1 MRGYLPTMQ
10 DIVLLLVIL
19 IIPYFFFNYF
29 SKKIIRKNNEKKDNN
44 KISYQEMID
53 QYDYEG
59 SPKFKKR
66 KKILTQYLKEK
77 GVLDDDKDRKQ
88 DE

>member
-1 MRGYLPTMQ
+1 MMQ
-10 DIVLLLVIL
+10 DIILLLVIL

-29 SKKIIRKNNEKKDNN
+29 FKKIIRKNNEKEDKN

>member
-1 MRGYLPTMQ
+1 MKAK
-10 DIVLLLVIL
+10 LLTFL
-19 IIPYFFFNYF
+19 
-29 SKKIIRKNNEKKDNN
+29 KKIIRKNNEKKDKN

-66 KKILTQYLKEK
+66 KKILTKYMKEK
-77 GVLDDDKDRKQ
+77 GVLDGDKDKKQ

>member
-19 IIPYFFFNYF
+19 IIPYFVFNYF
-29 SKKIIRKNNEKKDNN
+29 SKKIIRKNNEKKDKN

-53 QYDYEG
+53 QYDYDG
-59 SPKFKKR
+59 SPEFEKR

-77 GVLDDDKDRKQ
+77 GVFDDDKDKK
-88 DE
+88 

>member
-1 MRGYLPTMQ
+1 LRDYLPTMQ

-19 IIPYFFFNYF
+19 IIPYFVFNYF
-29 SKKIIRKNNEKKDNN
+29 SKKIIRKNNEKKDKN

-53 QYDYEG
+53 QYDYDG
-59 SPKFKKR
+59 SPEFEKR

-77 GVLDDDKDRKQ
+77 GVFDDDKDKK
-88 DE
+88 

>member
-1 MRGYLPTMQ
+1 MRDYLPTMQ

-19 IIPYFFFNYF
+19 IIPYFVFNYF
-29 SKKIIRKNNEKKDNN
+29 SKKIIRKNNEKKDKN

-53 QYDYEG
+53 QYDYDG
-59 SPKFKKR
+59 SPEFEKR

-77 GVLDDDKDRKQ
+77 GVFDDDKDKK
-88 DE
+88 

>member
-1 MRGYLPTMQ
+1 MRDYLPTMQ

-19 IIPYFFFNYF
+19 IIPYFVFNYF
-29 SKKIIRKNNEKKDNN
+29 SKKIIRKNNEKKDKN

-59 SPKFKKR
+59 SPEFEKR

-77 GVLDDDKDRKQ
+77 GVFDDDKDKK
-88 DE
+88 

>member
-1 MRGYLPTMQ
+1 MYGNIGLKKMKTK
-10 DIVLLLVIL
+10 LLTFL
-19 IIPYFFFNYF
+19 
-29 SKKIIRKNNEKKDNN
+29 KKIIRKNNEKKDKN

-66 KKILTQYLKEK
+66 KKILTQYLKK
-77 GVLDDDKDRKQ
+77 KCVLDDDKVRKQ

>member
-1 MRGYLPTMQ
+1 LRGYLPTMQ

-19 IIPYFFFNYF
+19 IIPYFVFNYF
-29 SKKIIRKNNEKKDNN
+29 SKKIIRKNNEKKDKN

-53 QYDYEG
+53 QYDYDG
-59 SPKFKKR
+59 SPEFEKR

-77 GVLDDDKDRKQ
+77 GVFDDDKDKK
-88 DE
+88 